1 MNTTYYKSMDKDMK
15 CRGFQ
20 YEIGKEYE
28 TDEIKMCERG
38 FHACENPLDVLN
50 YCDVCDNKFF
60 EVEQSGDIKTDT
72 DKTVSSKI
80 KIKAELSLGGF
91 IKAAVDF
98 IFLKTKNKDSG
109 NYSQLAA
116 SGDSSQLAAS
126 GNYSQL
132 AASGDSS
139 RLAASGDYSKVE
151 VSGKESI
158 ACAIGIKSKAR
169 AKLGWIVIV
178 DWQTNKGNWAIKQI
192 YNAKVGQKIKG
203 KKIQPDSWYWLE
215 DGKLK
220 TEKA

>member
-1 MNTTYYKSMDKDMK
+1 MNTTYYKGMDKDMK

-60 EVEQSGDIKTDT
+60 EVEQSGDIKTGT

-109 NYSQLAA
+109 NYSRLAA
-116 SGDSSQLAAS
+116 SGDSSQ
-126 GNYSQL
+126 
-132 AASGDSS
+132 
-139 RLAASGDYSKVE
+139 LAASGDYSKVE